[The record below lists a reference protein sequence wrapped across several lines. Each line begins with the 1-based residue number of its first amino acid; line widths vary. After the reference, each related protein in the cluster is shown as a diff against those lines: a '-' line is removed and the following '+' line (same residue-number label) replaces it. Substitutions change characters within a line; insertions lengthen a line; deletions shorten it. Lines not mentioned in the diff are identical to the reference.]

1 MGHKQ
6 HQEIQHQE
14 NTYHDGNIVIG
25 QDAQRKADA
34 VQPVFPFSHQLFKP
48 QGYQGEQENTIQPHH
63 VPVIGRQIAG
73 HGIKNGKGNHGRASG
88 FKMPGKI
95 PGKGK
100 TAEADFQDDQIGHEL
115 DQVFIR
121 EKGHK
126 PVEGTCHIIGVKR
139 KKIRAHAHIPGIGK
153 AVPASDFAEHFRKKG
168 DVLVVHVRVHEAFIA
183 KRENAVDNENRQ
195 HDQKRNGKGKQAG
208 PVASYPS
215 ARGRRF

>member
-1 MGHKQ
+1 MKSLNFVRCSAEYSGINSMAAMPPANTEKSAKRSTAPAHPAKGAAVGHQQ

-88 FKMPGKI
+88 FK
-95 PGKGK
+95 
-100 TAEADFQDDQIGHEL
+100 
-115 DQVFIR
+115 
-121 EKGHK
+121 
-126 PVEGTCHIIGVKR
+126 
-139 KKIRAHAHIPGIGK
+139 
-153 AVPASDFAEHFRKKG
+153 
-168 DVLVVHVRVHEAFIA
+168 
-183 KRENAVDNENRQ
+183 
-195 HDQKRNGKGKQAG
+195 AG
-208 PVASYPS
+208 
-215 ARGRRF
+215 